1 MPSGFVRKISK
12 ETGKSV
18 REIEKLWGRAREI
31 ASEEF
36 GKNPDDFG
44 AKEYAYMTGIVKN
57 MLGLDEE
64 RINPANFL
72 KSEKSAKE
80 YIKETLS
87 SGSFGSIG
95 EPGGLY
101 PPSNEFDPTEED
113 DEKELLF
120 GEEKKKYET
129 DDEYSDNEEE

>member
-1 MPSGFVRKISK
+1 MPSGFVRKLSK

-18 REIEKLWGRAREI
+18 REIEKLWDRAREI

-36 GKNPDDFG
+36 GKNPDAFG
-44 AKEYAYMTGIVKN
+44 SKEYAYMNGIVKN

-87 SGSFGSIG
+87 SGNFGSIG

-101 PPSNEFDPTEED
+101 PPSNEFDPVEED
-113 DEKELLF
+113 EEELLF
-120 GEEKKKYET
+120 GDYKKEYT
-129 DDEYSDNEEE
+129 SDDDE